1 MENIPSFLG
10 FAAVCGVIGYGM
22 QRRTLWM
29 WYLGWVLFYLYAGFF
44 GSFFFAAVLSFE
56 DPATL
61 GFPCLIMVGAMG
73 IWFPT
78 VVWWGTHRDRFGPP
92 GLTPKANAPANLPD
106 PGPPE

>member
-10 FAAVCGVIGYGM
+10 
-22 QRRTLWM
+22 
-29 WYLGWVLFYLYAGFF
+29 
-44 GSFFFAAVLSFE
+44 FAAVLSFE

-61 GFPCLIMVGAMG
+61 GFPCLITVGAMG
-73 IWFPT
+73 IWFQT

-92 GLTPKANAPANLPD
+92 ELTPKANAPANLPN